1 MYYNLHREES
11 QEEEKEEKEEEEEEE
26 EEEEGRYGMLKTNAF
41 KIDGDNASRS
51 LRLSIRAERLTNKSG

>member
-11 QEEEKEEKEEEEEEE
+11 QEEEKEEKEEEEE